1 MSTTMPSGSR
11 LPSLTMILRSEPSGF
26 AENTWPLLALRKN
39 KRAIVAF
46 AVVFVTSHLEDL
58 TAMIFFAPLFITQF
72 CQDKLNGKPQFTSIP
87 LHEGAEPGYGF
98 TENQVLNLEGAFV
111 GVERFR
117 IGKEAGNVV
126 VCDDAITAQKFP
138 RPRDRLA
145 ALGSGERLRERGM
158 RVCQLAFGLQLA
170 HANQEALRCCNVGN
184 HLGEEVLHHLEG
196 SDGLSELKAFLTIL
210 ERVLV
215 GAHGASSR
223 FPANHE
229 ARHLQNAGGIAER
242 LILLQT
248 VRFRYSAVFHRDQ
261 PVLDYFEGDFVLDL
275 LYFEASRGLVF
286 HDERFDLVV
295 RYVASPDNGNVAP
308 RSVADPFLLTID
320 DPGVSIPLGSR
331 QHSARGS

>member
-1 MSTTMPSGSR
+1 MPSGSR
-11 LPSLTMILRSEPSGF
+11 LPSLTITLRSEPSGF

-58 TAMIFFAPLFITQF
+58 TAMIFFAPLLLQF
-72 CQDKLNGKPQFTSIP
+72 LADRFDKKPQFSSIP
-87 LHEGAEPGYGF
+87 LDEGAEPGYGF
-98 TENQVLNLEGAFV
+98 AENQVLNLEGTFV

-126 VCDDAITAQKFP
+126 ICDDAVTAQKFP

-158 RVCQLAFGLQLA
+158 RVGQLTFGLQLA

-184 HLGEEVLHHLEG
+184 HLCEEVLHHLEG

-210 ERVLV
+210 ECVLV

-223 FPANHE
+223 LPANHE
-229 ARHLQNAGGIAER
+229 ARPLQNAGGVAER

-261 PVLDYFEGDFVLDL
+261 AVLDYFEGDFVLDL
-275 LYFEASRGLVF
+275 LYFEARRGLVF
-286 HDERFDLVV
+286 HDERLYLVV
-295 RYVASPDNGNVAP
+295 RYVASPDNRNVAP

-320 DPGVSIPLGSR
+320 DPGVSIPLRSR
-331 QHSARGS
+331 QHSAGGS

>member
-1 MSTTMPSGSR
+1 MPSGSR
-11 LPSLTMILRSEPSGF
+11 LPSLTITLRSEPSGF

-87 LHEGAEPGYGF
+87 LDERAEPGYGF
-98 TENQVLNLEGAFV
+98 AENQVLNLEGAFV

-126 VCDDAITAQKFP
+126 VCDDAVTTQKFP

-184 HLGEEVLHHLEG
+184 HPGEEVLHHLEG
-196 SDGLSELKAFLTIL
+196 SDRLTELQAFLTIL

-215 GAHGASSR
+215 GAHRASSR
-223 FPANHE
+223 LPPDHE
-229 ARHLQNAGGIAER
+229 ARHLQNAGGVTER
-242 LILLQT
+242 LIFL
-248 VRFRYSAVFHRDQ
+248 Q
-261 PVLDYFEGDFVLDL
+261 PVLLRYPAVLHGDEAVLDH
-275 LYFEASRGLVF
+275 FERNLV
-286 HDERFDLVV
+286 L
-295 RYVASPDNGNVAP
+295 
-308 RSVADPFLLTID
+308 
-320 DPGVSIPLGSR
+320 
-331 QHSARGS
+331 

>member
-1 MSTTMPSGSR
+1 MPSGSR
-11 LPSLTMILRSEPSGF
+11 LPSLTITLRSEPSGF
-26 AENTWPLLALRKN
+26 AENTCPLLALRKN
-39 KRAIVAF
+39 KRAV
-46 AVVFVTSHLEDL
+46 VVFATGLLIVDLAVL
-58 TAMIFFAPLFITQF
+58 TAISCFRSFISLVF
-72 CQDKLNGKPQFTSIP
+72 GKNRLNRKPQFTSIP
-87 LHEGAEPGYGF
+87 LHEGAETGYGL
-98 TENQVLNLEGAFV
+98 TEYQVLYLEGAFV

-126 VCDDAITAQKFP
+126 ICGDAITAQKLP
-138 RPRDRLA
+138 RPGDRLA
-145 ALGSGERLRERGM
+145 ALGGGECLGKRGM
-158 RVCQLAFGLQLA
+158 RIRQLAFGLQLA

-261 PVLDYFEGDFVLDL
+261 AVLDYFEGDFVLDL
-275 LYFEASRGLVF
+275 LHFEARRGLVF

-295 RYVASPDNGNVAP
+295 GYVASPDNGNVAP

-320 DPGVSIPLGSR
+320 DPGVSIPLRSR
-331 QHSARGS
+331 QHSAGGS